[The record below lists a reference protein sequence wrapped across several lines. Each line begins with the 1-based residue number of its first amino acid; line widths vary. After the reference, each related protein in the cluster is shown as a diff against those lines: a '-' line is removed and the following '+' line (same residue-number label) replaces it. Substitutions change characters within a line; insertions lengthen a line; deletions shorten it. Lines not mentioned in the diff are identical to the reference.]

1 METEI
6 KTCFGLFVKH
16 MRSTIK
22 NLPEYDI
29 DNLTIQD
36 IRGEIEVIYMKYIMA
51 SSFLISETSVG
62 VLAYK
67 HLKQMIDG
75 NDINEKIIK
84 LETEISELKNKLSV
98 VLFPLSNQPTQTKN
112 WFFN

>member
-1 METEI
+1 
-6 KTCFGLFVKH
+6 
-16 MRSTIK
+16 
-22 NLPEYDI
+22 
-29 DNLTIQD
+29 
-36 IRGEIEVIYMKYIMA
+36 
-51 SSFLISETSVG
+51 
-62 VLAYK
+62 
-67 HLKQMIDG
+67 MIDG